1 MSMDSRETA
10 VMILA
15 AAIGVAA
22 LSAAIAM
29 VTHWLP

>member
-1 MSMDSRETA
+1 MNMDPRETA

-15 AAIGVAA
+15 AAIGVGA
-22 LSAAIAM
+22 LSAAFAM